1 MSDAVGLGP
10 VDKPTRSARLGL
22 YETRVAIGVMS

>member
-1 MSDAVGLGP
+1 MGSGELGP